1 MLPEAKPS
9 SCVYGRVK
17 PDLPGL
23 EALCGIPVAGAAG
36 DQQAA
41 LFGQGCFSPGQA
53 KNTYGT
59 GCFLMMNTGKK
70 FIRSQNRLLST
81 IAWGLQDTV
90 TYALEGS
97 IFNAGSVIKW
107 LRDDLELIGSAPEC
121 DVLAQSVA
129 DTGGVYFVPAFTGLG
144 APYWDMY
151 ARGTMVGLTRGTKR
165 AHIARAV
172 LESIVYQ
179 VTDLFCAFEKDSG
192 VRLNELRVDG
202 GASVSDVMMQFQ
214 ADMTGVRVDRP
225 QNVETTAL
233 GAAYLAALAVGLF
246 ENKEMIE
253 KNRVSERVF
262 VPDMNAARRDR
273 LYADWHRAVQ
283 RALQWEQ

>member
-1 MLPEAKPS
+1 M
-9 SCVYGRVK
+9 
-17 PDLPGL
+17 
-23 EALCGIPVAGAAG
+23 
-36 DQQAA
+36 
-41 LFGQGCFSPGQA
+41 
-53 KNTYGT
+53 
-59 GCFLMMNTGKK
+59 
-70 FIRSQNRLLST
+70 
-81 IAWGLQDTV
+81 
-90 TYALEGS
+90 
-97 IFNAGSVIKW
+97 
-107 LRDDLELIGSAPEC
+107 
-121 DVLAQSVA
+121 LAQSVA

-262 VPDMNAARRDR
+262 VPDMNADRRDR